1 MAIFTIFVQYIS
13 FYCNS
18 KLGLRF
24 HDIDYCNSITTY
36 AIETLNIVFEKGIPM
51 NDEIIR
57 CTFVKKD
64 HPCEREALL

>member
-1 MAIFTIFVQYIS
+1 M
-13 FYCNS
+13 CC
-18 KLGLRF
+18 
-24 HDIDYCNSITTY
+24 HDIDYCNSITT
-36 AIETLNIVFEKGIPM
+36 IETFNIVFETGIPM

>member
-1 MAIFTIFVQYIS
+1 MMDNLS
-13 FYCNS
+13 LYC
-18 KLGLRF
+18 
-24 HDIDYCNSITTY
+24 HDIDYCNSITIY
-36 AIETLNIVFEKGIPM
+36 AIETFNIVFEKGIPM